1 MTGQRILERLANGP
15 LAYRALEKRVSA
27 KYRKESFKADFD
39 QLKAD
44 GVIYTYK
51 EGRTRF
57 VALSCPGEQPEPPK
71 SPAVAVRQFG
81 RFHVGDTVRVIKAV
95 ASYANGWYDSWQDTM
110 DKMIGETSEIL
121 RVSNQFQEYRLKDGY
136 GYPEESLELVK
147 HADNEGYLDVDF
159 ETRSAQPLPVALQ
172 SEVET
177 AFESLVSSLLSSGCG
192 GSTSVQSQ
200 DQLEPI
206 VEEQPKPMDIE
217 TDFSF
222 SEPAI
227 ENVFVP
233 DYRPTDNV
241 EPKENPKHGEE
252 GHQHRFGDEDIIS
265 DDEVTMGEVDGK
277 IAIVLP
283 DRIVADIS
291 KIVHEAFEEV
301 VAEEAAEDVYLKF
314 AKSVLP
320 VGALVFVNE
329 TYMDELFK
337 GRVGTVIGYDGMLV
351 NVRIDEPSFHGLNY
365 IFLPEHLTPLKP
377 EDSCDSAALAKAH
390 ATLYAPYAF
399 EESGSYESNWFIP
412 LSESVTNKLLRISK
426 HLANLED
433 KTSCT
438 TDHALNA
445 AQKTLR
451 QTFKLFV

>member
-27 KYRKESFKADFD
+27 KYRKEQFKADFD

-44 GVIYTYK
+44 GIIYTYK

-57 VALSCPGEQPEPPK
+57 VALSCPGEPTPEPPK
-71 SPAVAVRQFG
+71 SPAVAIQFG

-95 ASYANGWYDSWQDTM
+95 AAYTNGWYDSWDSSM
-110 DKMIGETSEIL
+110 DKMIGQESEIL
-121 RVSNQFQEYRLKDGY
+121 NVSMIFKEYRLKDGY
-136 GYPEESLELVK
+136 GYPEEALELVK
-147 HADNEGYLDVDF
+147 HADNEGSLDVDF

-172 SEVET
+172 SEVDT
-177 AFESLVSSLLSSGCG
+177 AFESLLSSGCD

-265 DDEVTMGEVDGK
+265 DDEVTTGEVDGK

-390 ATLYAPYAF
+390 ATSYAPYAF

-426 HLANLED
+426 HIANLPSEGSGCSAD
-433 KTSCT
+433 P
-438 TDHALNA
+438 ALNA

>member
-1 MTGQRILERLANGP
+1 MIGQRILERLANGP

-27 KYRKESFKADFD
+27 KYRKEQFKADFD

-44 GVIYTYK
+44 GIIYVYK

-57 VALSCPGEQPEPPK
+57 VALSCPGEPQPEPPK
-71 SPAVAVRQFG
+71 SPAVAIQFG
-81 RFHVGDTVRVIKAV
+81 RFHVGDTVRV
-95 ASYANGWYDSWQDTM
+95 
-110 DKMIGETSEIL
+110 
-121 RVSNQFQEYRLKDGY
+121 
-136 GYPEESLELVK
+136 
-147 HADNEGYLDVDF
+147 
-159 ETRSAQPLPVALQ
+159 Q
-172 SEVET
+172 S
-177 AFESLVSSLLSSGCG
+177 FLSSGCG

-206 VEEQPKPMDIE
+206 VEEQPEPMDIY

-233 DYRPTDNV
+233 DYRPADNV
-241 EPKENPKHGEE
+241 VQENPKHGEE

-265 DDEVTMGEVDGK
+265 DDEVTTGEVDGK

-283 DRIVADIS
+283 DRIIADLS
-291 KIVHEAFEEV
+291 KIVHESFEEV
-301 VAEEAAEDVYLKF
+301 LTEEASQYGYLTP
-314 AKSVLP
+314 AASALP
-320 VGALVFVNE
+320 GVGTLVFVNE
-329 TYMDELFK
+329 TYMDELFQ
-337 GRVGTVIGYDGMLV
+337 GSVGTVTGYNGGFV
-351 NVRIDEPSFHGLNY
+351 NVKIDELGFHGIDY
-365 IFLPEHLTPLKP
+365 IFLPEHVTPLKP
-377 EDSCDSAALAKAH
+377 EDGCGSIEVLG
-390 ATLYAPYAF
+390 APYAF

>member
-1 MTGQRILERLANGP
+1 MIGQRILERLANGP

-27 KYRKESFKADFD
+27 KYRKEQFKADFD

-57 VALSCPGEQPEPPK
+57 VALSCPGEPQPEPPK

-95 ASYANGWYDSWQDTM
+95 ASYANGWEDSWQYSM
-110 DKMIGETSEIL
+110 DKMIGEQSEIL
-121 RVSNQFQEYRLKDGY
+121 RVSQEFQEYRLKDGY
-136 GYPEESLELVK
+136 GYHEEVLELVK
-147 HADNEGYLDVDF
+147 HADNEGSLDV
-159 ETRSAQPLPVALQ
+159 EYNYAAVTSAPV
-172 SEVET
+172 VP
-177 AFESLVSSLLSSGCG
+177 SLVSSGCG

-206 VEEQPKPMDIE
+206 VEEPE
-217 TDFSF
+217 VT
-222 SEPAI
+222 
-227 ENVFVP
+227 NVFVP
-233 DYRPTDNV
+233 DYRPTDSV
-241 EPKENPKHGEE
+241 VQENPKHGEE

-265 DDEVTMGEVDGK
+265 DDEVTTGEVDGK

-426 HLANLED
+426 HIANLPSEGSGCSAD
-433 KTSCT
+433 P
-438 TDHALNA
+438 ALNA